1 MQKEPLYVRADDG
14 QNGWN
19 MFFSLVFVGV
29 CAGSVWVMY
38 RAYGVLPNAV
48 PVFDALVMVLAVFR
62 LTRLFVY
69 EKITRFL
76 REWFMDREMI
86 VAADGE
92 KTLAFRA
99 PARGLKRTFHDLLG
113 CPWCVAVWAT
123 LPVVFGYYMFSWVWY
138 VLLLLAVS
146 GVATL
151 VQLTAN
157 LIGWKAELG
166 KLEAGRMTNKK
177 S

>member
-1 MQKEPLYVRADDG
+1 MQKNPEYTRSDDG

-19 MFFSLVFVGV
+19 MFFSMVFVV
-29 CAGSVWVMY
+29 LCAGSAWVIY
-38 RAYGVLPNAV
+38 RSYGVLPNAV
-48 PVFDALVMVLAVFR
+48 PPFDALIMVLAVFR

-76 REWFMDREMI
+76 REWCMDKEV
-86 VAADGE
+86 VAAPEGVSFSFYKPE
-92 KTLAFRA
+92 
-99 PARGLKRTFHDLLG
+99 RGIKRTFHDLLG
-113 CPWCVAVWAT
+113 CPWCVGVWAT
-123 LPVVFGYYMFSWVWY
+123 LPVVFGYYMFSWSWY
-138 VLLLLAVS
+138 ILLILAVS

-166 KLEAGRMTNKK
+166 KLEAGRVGGK
-177 S
+177 